1 VRYERRLAGIDVGE
15 AGASARV
22 SVGAADPLAVD
33 VRLEL
38 TLRYPAPVRAVI
50 EAVRAKVA
58 EELTRIAGFHV
69 RSMSVTVTGLREPST
84 PVARAR
90 TPL

>member
-1 VRYERRLAGIDVGE
+1 
-15 AGASARV
+15 
-22 SVGAADPLAVD
+22 
-33 VRLEL
+33 
-38 TLRYPAPVRAVI
+38 VI

-84 PVARAR
+84 SVARAR